1 MELEFPKRSKECV
14 NNANRVVKSLSPC
27 WVLVHFTAL
36 SAYLISV
43 MCRALD
49 ATEAF
54 QNTASIFAKIQSS
67 LEKSMV

>member
-1 MELEFPKRSKECV
+1 MQMELLI
-14 NNANRVVKSLSPC
+14 N
-27 WVLVHFTAL
+27 WILVHFTAL

-49 ATEAF
+49 PTEAF

-67 LEKSMV
+67 LEESMV